1 MEIKIKDKTY
11 EIEEITVKNSQKIL
25 EKAIKLVAKVAGNPA
40 ITKFI
45 NKINNKMSTV
55 DFLTQGAAILP
66 LLLNIAFNDTIEL
79 ISLLANIPK
88 EELEN
93 FGVSKLITIIKAI
106 AEVNDIP
113 GIIDNLKN
121 SVGALKA
128 QAVTAP
134 AER

>member
-11 EIEEITVKNSQKIL
+11 EIEEITVKNSQEIL
-25 EKAIKLVAKVAGNPA
+25 EKAIKLVAKVAGSPV

-45 NKINNKMSTV
+45 NKIDKKMSTV
-55 DFLTQGAAILP
+55 DFLTQAATILP
-66 LLLNIAFNDTIEL
+66 LLLNIAFDDTIEL

-93 FGVSKLITIIKAI
+93 FGISKLITIIKAI

-113 GIIDNLKN
+113 EIIDNLKN

-134 AER
+134 AGR